1 VEPVSGDEHIAKTR
15 AFFGPRA
22 ATWDTRFGDD
32 AAAYAAAVADAGIRE
47 GGVAVDAG
55 CGTGRA
61 LPALRRAVGP
71 RGVVIGLDLTPEML
85 AVARAAGRCA
95 HAALVLADVRRLPL
109 PSGSAD
115 AVFAAGLITHLP
127 EPAGGLRQLAR
138 VTRPGGLL
146 VLFHPSGRVAL
157 AARHGR
163 VLEPGEPLDEQPLR
177 ESLLA
182 TGWRLAVYDDAQ
194 HRFFAVAAR
203 AAVSPSAGSTPSS
216 AATSAGERAGQAGRQ
231 GR

>member
-1 VEPVSGDEHIAKTR
+1 VETVSGDEHIARTR

-32 AAAYAAAVADAGIRE
+32 APAYAAAVADAGIRE
-47 GGVAVDAG
+47 GDVAVDAG

-61 LPALRRAVGP
+61 LPALRHAVGP
-71 RGVVIGLDLTPEML
+71 RGLVIGLDLTPEML
-85 AVARAAGRCA
+85 AVAHAAGHRA

-109 PSGSAD
+109 ATGSAD

-127 EPAGGLRQLAR
+127 EPACGLRQLGR

-146 VLFHPSGRVAL
+146 VLFHPTGRAAL

-163 VLEPGEPLDEQPLR
+163 ALAPGEPLDEQPLR
-177 ESLLA
+177 ESLRA
-182 TGWRLAVYDDAQ
+182 AGWRLSAYDDAM

-203 AAVSPSAGSTPSS
+203 DHASPPSALESG
-216 AATSAGERAGQAGRQ
+216 ADD
-231 GR
+231 